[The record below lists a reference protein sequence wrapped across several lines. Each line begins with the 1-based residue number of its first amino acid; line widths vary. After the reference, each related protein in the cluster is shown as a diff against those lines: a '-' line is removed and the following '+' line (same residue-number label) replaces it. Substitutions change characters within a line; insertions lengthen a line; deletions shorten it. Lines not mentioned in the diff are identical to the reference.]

1 MTTTTTK
8 AKLTKRTVD
17 AVAAPA
23 EGETWV
29 WDTEIKGFI
38 LRVRKSGRKVYAVRY
53 RLGSRQATY
62 TIGTHGSPWTPDDAR
77 DEAMKVLS
85 RVRDGEDPT
94 VAKREARAALTVAQ
108 LIEAYV
114 TDGPATKPN
123 KRASTWT
130 NDASNLRRHVAPLLG
145 RKLADSVSTGDAARA
160 YRDIVSGKTAVDVK
174 TGLRGRA
181 IVTGGEG
188 VARRTRTTAAAM
200 YAWGI
205 AHGLVKTNPFAT
217 VKLTAAPTRERFLS
231 RQDAAAFLDKL
242 TEMESA
248 GEVAGG
254 YADAMR
260 LLLLTGAR
268 KTEILG
274 LRWSEVDTE
283 RRAILLPA
291 ERTKA
296 GGTSGERR
304 VVLSP
309 AALTILAR
317 RAADRAALI
326 EGGGAAA
333 EQAKASPYV
342 FPARRG
348 DGPIIGLR
356 RPFKRVMAAAKLD
369 DVRIHDLRHSFASFA
384 VADNQSLF
392 MVGKLLG
399 HASTRTTERY
409 AHLADDPM
417 QDAVALIGKH
427 LIPTEGE
434 AGGEVVSLPRRA

>member
-1 MTTTTTK
+1 MATTIK

-17 AVAAPA
+17 ATTPPA

-38 LRVRKSGRKVYAVRY
+38 LRVRPSGRKVYAVRY

-77 DEAMKVLS
+77 IEAMNVLG

-94 VAKREARAALTVAQ
+94 TAKRAARAAMTVAQ
-108 LIEAYV
+108 LVEAYV

-123 KRASTWT
+123 KRASTWM
-130 NDASNLRRHVAPLLG
+130 NDASNLRRHVVPLLG
-145 RKLADSVSTGDAARA
+145 RKLADSVSNADAARA
-160 YRDIVSGKTAVDVK
+160 YRDIVNGKTAVDVK

-200 YAWGI
+200 FAWGI
-205 AHGLVKTNPFAT
+205 AHGLVKTNPFAS

-231 RQDAAAFLDKL
+231 RQEAATFLDKL
-242 TEMESA
+242 TELEAS
-248 GEVAGG
+248 GTVASVF
-254 YADAMR
+254 ADATR

-274 LRWSEVDTE
+274 LRWSEVEVE
-283 RRAILLPA
+283 RRSLRLPP

-309 AALTILAR
+309 AALTILSR
-317 RAADRAALI
+317 RMLERDAAVAEAKAA
-326 EGGGAAA
+326 GTTAT
-333 EQAKASPYV
+333 ASPYG
-342 FPARRG
+342 FPSSRG
-348 DGPIIGLR
+348 DGHIIGLR
-356 RPFKRVMAAAKLD
+356 RPFKMAMEAAKLD

-384 VADNQSLF
+384 VADKQSLF

-409 AHLADDPM
+409 AHLADDPL
-417 QDAVALIGKH
+417 QDAVAAIGDR
-427 LIPTEGE
+427 LIPAVVEG
-434 AGGEVVSLPRRA
+434 GGEVVALPRRA

>member
-1 MTTTTTK
+1 MAKHK

-17 AVAAPA
+17 AVTAPA

-38 LRVRKSGRKVYAVRY
+38 LRVRPSGRKVYAVRY
-53 RLGSRQATY
+53 RLGTRQATY
-62 TIGTHGSPWTPDDAR
+62 TIGTHGSPWAPDTAR
-77 DEAMKVLS
+77 EKALWALD
-85 RVRDGEDPT
+85 RVRNGEDPT
-94 VAKREARAALTVAQ
+94 TEKRAAREVVTVNQ
-108 LIEAYV
+108 LIEAYIA
-114 TDGPATKPN
+114 DGPATKPN

-145 RKLADSVSTGDAARA
+145 RKLADSVTNGDAARA
-160 YRDIVSGKTAVDVK
+160 YRDIANGKTAADVK

-181 IVTGGEG
+181 IITGGEG

-200 YAWGI
+200 FAWGI

-231 RQDAAAFLDKL
+231 RQEAATFLGKL
-242 TEMESA
+242 TELEASGVVASA
-248 GEVAGG
+248 F
-254 YADAMR
+254 ADATR

-283 RRAILLPA
+283 RRSLRLPP

-317 RAADRAALI
+317 RMEERD
-326 EGGGAAA
+326 AAA
-333 EQAKASPYV
+333 AKAKAAGDTPRLSPYV
-342 FPARRG
+342 FPSSRG
-348 DGPIIGLR
+348 EGHVIGLR
-356 RPFKRVMAAAKLD
+356 RPFKLAMEAAKLT

-384 VADNQSLF
+384 MADKQSLF

-427 LIPTEGE
+427 LFPTVVED
-434 AGGEVVSLPRRA
+434 GGEVVALPRRA

>member
-1 MTTTTTK
+1 MATTIK

-17 AVAAPA
+17 AAAPPA
-23 EGETWV
+23 EGEVWV

-77 DEAMKVLS
+77 SEAMDILR

-94 VAKREARAALTVAQ
+94 TAKRAAREALTVAQ

-123 KRASTWT
+123 KRASTWM

-145 RKLADSVSTGDAARA
+145 RKLADSVSNADAARA

-205 AHGLVKTNPFAT
+205 AHGVVKTNPFAT

-231 RQDAAAFLDKL
+231 RQEAATFLDKL
-242 TEMESA
+242 TELEKA
-248 GEVAGG
+248 GEVGG
-254 YADAMR
+254 GFADAMR

-268 KTEILG
+268 KTEILA
-274 LRWSEVDTE
+274 LRWSEVDTD
-283 RRAILLPA
+283 RRAILLPP

-304 VVLSP
+304 VLLSP

-317 RAADRAALI
+317 RAADRD
-326 EGGGAAA
+326 
-333 EQAKASPYV
+333 AKAEADKGKVPSPYV
-342 FPARRG
+342 FPASRG
-348 DGPIIGLR
+348 EGPIIGLR
-356 RPFKRVMAAAKLD
+356 RPFKMVMAAAKLD
-369 DVRIHDLRHSFASFA
+369 GVRIHDLRHSFASFA
-384 VADNQSLF
+384 VADKQSLF

-409 AHLADDPM
+409 AHLADDPL
-417 QDAVALIGKH
+417 QDAVAAIGDR
-427 LIPTEGE
+427 LIPTATEG
-434 AGGEVVSLPRRA
+434 GGEVVPLPRRA

>member
-1 MTTTTTK
+1 MATTIK

-17 AVAAPA
+17 AAAPPA
-23 EGETWV
+23 EGEVWV

-77 DEAMKVLS
+77 SEAMDILR

-94 VAKREARAALTVAQ
+94 TAKRAAREALTVAQ

-123 KRASTWT
+123 KRASTWM

-145 RKLADSVSTGDAARA
+145 RKLADSVSNADAARA

-174 TGLRGRA
+174 TGHRGRA

-205 AHGLVKTNPFAT
+205 AHGVAKTNPFAT

-231 RQDAAAFLDKL
+231 RQEAAAFLDKL
-242 TEMESA
+242 TELENA
-248 GEVAGG
+248 GEVGG
-254 YADAMR
+254 GFADAMR

-268 KTEILG
+268 KTEILA
-274 LRWSEVDTE
+274 LRWSEVDTD
-283 RRAILLPA
+283 RRAILLPP

-304 VVLSP
+304 VLLSP

-317 RAADRAALI
+317 RAADRD
-326 EGGGAAA
+326 
-333 EQAKASPYV
+333 AKAEADKVKAPSPYV
-342 FPARRG
+342 FPASRG
-348 DGPIIGLR
+348 EGPLIGLR
-356 RPFKRVMAAAKLD
+356 RPFKMVMAAAKLD
-369 DVRIHDLRHSFASFA
+369 GVRIHDLRHSFASFA
-384 VADNQSLF
+384 VADKQSLF

-409 AHLADDPM
+409 AHLADDPL
-417 QDAVALIGKH
+417 QDAVAAIGDR
-427 LIPTEGE
+427 LIPTATEG
-434 AGGEVVSLPRRA
+434 GGEVVPLPRRA

>member
-1 MTTTTTK
+1 MATTVK

-17 AVAAPA
+17 TASPPA
-23 EGETWV
+23 EGEAWV

-38 LRVRKSGRKVYAVRY
+38 LRVRPSGRKVYAVRY
-53 RLGSRQATY
+53 RLGSLQKTY

-77 DEAMKVLS
+77 AEAMKILS

-94 VAKREARAALTVAQ
+94 TAKRAARAALTVAQ

-130 NDASNLRRHVAPLLG
+130 NDASNLRRHVAPLVG
-145 RKLADSVSTGDAARA
+145 RKLADSVTNGDAARA
-160 YRDIVSGKTAVDVK
+160 YRDIANGKTAADVK
-174 TGLRGRA
+174 TGVRGRA
-181 IVTGGEG
+181 IITGGEG

-200 YAWGI
+200 FAWGI

-231 RQDAAAFLDKL
+231 RQEAATFLDKL
-242 TEMESA
+242 SDLETGGVIASA
-248 GEVAGG
+248 F
-254 YADAMR
+254 ADATR

-283 RRAILLPA
+283 RRSLRLPP

-317 RAADRAALI
+317 RMKDRDAAT
-326 EGGGAAA
+326 
-333 EQAKASPYV
+333 AKPSLYV
-342 FPARRG
+342 FPSSRG
-348 DGPIIGLR
+348 EGHVIGLR
-356 RPFKRVMAAAKLD
+356 RPFKLAMDAAGLTG
-369 DVRIHDLRHSFASFA
+369 VRIHDLRHSFASFA
-384 VADNQSLF
+384 MADKQSLF
-392 MVGKLLG
+392 MVSKLLG
-399 HASTRTTERY
+399 HANTRTTERY

-417 QDAVALIGKH
+417 QDAVALIGNH
-427 LIPTEGE
+427 LIPTVVKD
-434 AGGEVVSLPRRA
+434 GGEVIALPRRT

>member
-1 MTTTTTK
+1 MAQHK

-17 AVAAPA
+17 ATTKPA

-38 LRVRKSGRKVYAVRY
+38 LRVRPSGRKVYALRY
-53 RLGSRQATY
+53 RLGTRQATY
-62 TIGTHGSPWTPDDAR
+62 TIGTHGSPWTPDTAR
-77 DEAMKVLS
+77 EKALWAME
-85 RVRDGEDPT
+85 RVRNGEDPT
-94 VAKREARAALTVAQ
+94 SEKRAAREAVTVSQ
-108 LIEAYV
+108 LVETYV

-123 KRASTWT
+123 KRASTWM
-130 NDASNLRRHVAPLLG
+130 NDASNLRRHITPLIG
-145 RKLADSVSTGDAARA
+145 RKLADSVTNGDAARA
-160 YRDIVSGKTAVDVK
+160 YRDIANGKTAADVK
-174 TGLRGRA
+174 TGVRGRA
-181 IVTGGEG
+181 IITGGEG

-200 YAWGI
+200 FAWGI
-205 AHGLVKTNPFAT
+205 AHGLVKTNPFAS

-231 RQDAAAFLDKL
+231 RQEAATFLDKL
-242 TEMESA
+242 AELEASGAVASA
-248 GEVAGG
+248 F
-254 YADAMR
+254 ADATR

-274 LRWSEVDTE
+274 LRWAEVDVE
-283 RRAILLPA
+283 RRSLRLPP

-317 RAADRAALI
+317 RLDDRNASIA
-326 EGGGAAA
+326 
-333 EQAKASPYV
+333 QAKSVGEISAVSPFV
-342 FPARRG
+342 FPSTRG
-348 DGPIIGLR
+348 VGHVIGLR
-356 RPFKRVMAAAKLD
+356 RPFKLAMAAAKLT

-384 VADNQSLF
+384 MADKQSLF

-417 QDAVALIGKH
+417 QDAVALIGNH
-427 LIPTEGE
+427 LMPAATEG
-434 AGGEVVSLPRRA
+434 GGEVVTLPRRA